1 VINAALYRNRPKQL
15 RMKHRTTVYCCH
27 KSDDHLLHNC
37 DDFIC
42 SGRGR
47 VAYEDLSEGE
57 QLELQQLVL
66 RYLNG
71 EPRCYCAC
79 CTFPASCC
87 CVCIR
92 NASLADDDV

>member
-1 VINAALYRNRPKQL
+1 MQ
-15 RMKHRTTVYCCH
+15 HQSTEYCCW
-27 KSDDHLLHNC
+27 KSADKLVRGCLVC
-37 DDFIC
+37 C

-71 EPRCYCAC
+71 EC
-79 CTFPASCC
+79 
-87 CVCIR
+87 
-92 NASLADDDV
+92 

>member
-1 VINAALYRNRPKQL
+1 VLSAAHHQL
-15 RMKHRTTVYCCH
+15 CMQHQSTEYCCW
-27 KSDDHLLHNC
+27 KSADKLVRGCLVC
-37 DDFIC
+37 C

-71 EPRCYCAC
+71 EC
-79 CTFPASCC
+79 
-87 CVCIR
+87 
-92 NASLADDDV
+92 